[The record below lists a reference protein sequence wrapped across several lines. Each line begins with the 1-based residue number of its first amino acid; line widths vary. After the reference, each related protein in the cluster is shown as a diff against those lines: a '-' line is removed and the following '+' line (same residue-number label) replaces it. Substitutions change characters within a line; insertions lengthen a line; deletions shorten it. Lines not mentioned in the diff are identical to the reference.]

1 MTEPSTSR
9 VSVDRAAREGVA
21 LVEMDDAA
29 KYNALTSGMVRDLTQ
44 VFADLRTDRSVRVVV
59 LAGRG
64 KGFCSGAN
72 MRGGDEVP
80 ELARDRGPVGFIQ
93 VLQEQL
99 ADLILAI
106 HELPQP
112 VIAAVHG
119 AAVGGGLAVAL
130 ACDLRVASDD
140 AFFAAHFIRVGLSSC
155 DVGTSYTL
163 PRVVGPTIAAEL
175 MLTGRRFDAD
185 EAARI
190 GLLNRVVPLAQ
201 LLDHAFELAEGIT
214 ANSEF
219 GVYMTKLGLWANLDA
234 PSLRHAM
241 QLENRTQVL
250 GTFTGN
256 MREASAA
263 FVEKR
268 PPVWKQM

>member
-1 MTEPSTSR
+1 MTEASTRR
-9 VSVDRAAREGVA
+9 VAVDRAAREDIA

-29 KYNALTSGMVRDLTQ
+29 KYNALTSGMVRELTQ

-72 MRGGDEVP
+72 MSGGDEVP

-163 PRVVGPTIAAEL
+163 PRIVGPTIAAEL
-175 MLTGRRFDAD
+175 MLTGRRFGAD

-190 GLLNRVVPLAQ
+190 GLLNRVVPRAQ
-201 LLDHAFELAEGIT
+201 LLDDAFELAQGIT

-256 MREASAA
+256 MREAAAA

-268 PPVWKQM
+268 PPQWKQM